1 VGDYMEFGEKIKKA
15 RKKSGLTQSQL
26 GDKLGVSA
34 SMLAQYET
42 GKRNPKIET
51 LLKISEAIGIPL
63 DELIGLDNEEKQ
75 EKTSPD
81 TEPPVSEEEKKEMAA
96 KFYQWLIDTGKVK
109 PGEDLTPQQLT
120 GLLGVLDIL
129 DALF

>member
-1 VGDYMEFGEKIKKA
+1 VIA
-15 RKKSGLTQSQL
+15 L
-26 GDKLGVSA
+26 
-34 SMLAQYET
+34 
-42 GKRNPKIET
+42 
-51 LLKISEAIGIPL
+51 IS
-63 DELIGLDNEEKQ
+63 Q

-81 TEPPVSEEEKKEMAA
+81 TEPPVTEEEKKEMAV